1 MGFSKIWVHGE
12 STEVG
17 VATITLELLAKAREL
32 ADVVEVIMAGDADAV
47 AAELGDHGASTV
59 HTIGALNG
67 GLVGPRLASAIA
79 AATGAGEGPNVLL
92 CGTTYDGRDVAG
104 RLSVKLDVPVIT
116 NVVDLVVDGDR
127 LIGQEPVFGGTKDVF
142 TGFIGDGPA
151 IFLVRPKSFPAEP
164 SGGPAAT
171 VAGLEV
177 GDLGGTGGAMVGERF
192 AEESTGPRL
201 DEANIVVSGGRGL
214 GDAEKYEMIETL
226 ARLVKGAPGASR
238 AVVDAGWVPY
248 AYQVGQTGKVVK
260 PTVYLACGISGA
272 TQHLVGMKGSANIIA
287 INKDA
292 EAPIFGIADLG
303 IVGDV
308 HKVLPKLIEALEA
321 RA

>member
-17 VATITLELLAKAREL
+17 AATITLELLAKAREL
-32 ADVVEVIMAGDADAV
+32 ADVVEVVMAGDADAV

-127 LIGQEPVFGGTKDVF
+127 LIGPVSYTHLR
-142 TGFIGDGPA
+142 A
-151 IFLVRPKSFPAEP
+151 H
-164 SGGPAAT
+164 
-171 VAGLEV
+171 
-177 GDLGGTGGAMVGERF
+177 
-192 AEESTGPRL
+192 
-201 DEANIVVSGGRGL
+201 
-214 GDAEKYEMIETL
+214 ET
-226 ARLVKGAPGASR
+226 
-238 AVVDAGWVPY
+238 
-248 AYQVGQTGKVVK
+248 
-260 PTVYLACGISGA
+260 
-272 TQHLVGMKGSANIIA
+272 
-287 INKDA
+287 
-292 EAPIFGIADLG
+292 
-303 IVGDV
+303 
-308 HKVLPKLIEALEA
+308 
-321 RA
+321 